1 MKTSVIRRLD
11 ECGIIEFDSDKH
23 NVVNFMPYPIGSK
36 LFVQKNL
43 QEIPKLFEEQ
53 ANHYIITSEVQDFPI
68 LTCRLEANIPL
79 LHQHNFTRD
88 YSALMEIDAIRAQ
101 EVRGRNFTFSR
112 SFLIGEKS
120 SVTWLQVLEETTD
133 NVRIALRSLLELQ
146 GNYGGFISK
155 QEIMKATN
163 WKERYVS
170 QLMRYVNYLG
180 IVKRAHTLDMKDAL
194 SRITS
199 GTLLNLNYRELDNAE
214 SILILARDVP
224 ETIDIMN
231 KLQKEKEVGEDDLID
246 EFNSIAVQQ
255 VKNSL
260 EKIGLI
266 KPDRFYDGIGN

>member
-1 MKTSVIRRLD
+1 
-11 ECGIIEFDSDKH
+11 
-23 NVVNFMPYPIGSK
+23 
-36 LFVQKNL
+36 
-43 QEIPKLFEEQ
+43 
-53 ANHYIITSEVQDFPI
+53 
-68 LTCRLEANIPL
+68 
-79 LHQHNFTRD
+79 
-88 YSALMEIDAIRAQ
+88 MEIDAIRAQ

-163 WKERYVS
+163 WKERDVG

-266 KPDRFYDGIGN
+266 KPDRFYDGIWELVPLMDNERFITDVLTVCAHSRQVLPPDYDITNLLADEYRNVDRSELQKKVEQMKLSFFDKTYDEYKK